1 MLANA
6 AAPAILTRVLDS
18 AMLANATAP
27 ALLAITPSSAML
39 ANAAA
44 PAFLADAPLSTML
57 AKLSK
62 TLSRFR
68 LSRHSNRIYR
78 MSNTIFI
85 ATCGAVLLAHR
96 SSRRVSQPLPTT
108 YAATGSEGGA
118 VTCAAAAVAPCLPS
132 AVAAMQED
140 ADGCIHI

>member
-1 MLANA
+1 MRRKIKQERSGGITVSASA
-6 AAPAILTRVLDS
+6 AGL
-18 AMLANATAP
+18 
-27 ALLAITPSSAML
+27 ALLAPAPHSAML

-85 ATCGAVLLAHR
+85 ATSGAVLLAHR

-108 YAATGSEGGA
+108 YAPPP
-118 VTCAAAAVAPCLPS
+118 AAKAAR
-132 AVAAMQED
+132 
-140 ADGCIHI
+140 